1 MAMSTKIK
9 AIEEKY
15 LEERIKVPSDVKVS
29 LDNLKLTVSGKL
41 GTNHFDFSHAGVEM
55 RLEGDEIVVRVVGRN
70 RKAKAILGTVKSI
83 VKNLIVGVTK
93 GFTYK
98 MKIISS
104 HFPMSVK
111 VLGNEVIIENF
122 IGERYPRRAKI
133 VGNTK
138 VTVKGDEVIV
148 TGIDKY
154 AVGQTAANIES
165 ATRVKGKDPRKFL
178 DGIYVYQK
186 MEGIER

>member
-133 VGNTK
+133 IGNTK